1 MEDLNADDKERFVKM
16 MGGMSKEGQR
26 AFLNVM
32 EGLDAKQ
39 KVQMVGQIIKLQC
52 VHGIHVGLL
61 TGVLSALFLLFGI
74 A

>member
-16 MGGMSKEGQR
+16 MEGMSKEGQR

-39 KVQMVGQIIKLQC
+39 KVQLVR
-52 VHGIHVGLL
+52 
-61 TGVLSALFLLFGI
+61 
-74 A
+74 